1 MTTARTARF
10 AAEQSFAR
18 HIAAGL
24 ALVLTMGLLAGL
36 DRVAEAQYDNA
47 MIAEVAQTPAD
58 QVVVITAKRLQA

>member
-1 MTTARTARF
+1 MTTARTAHF

-18 HIAAGL
+18 RIAAGL

-47 MIAEVAQTPAD
+47 MIAEVAQTPAE